1 MSSGHSTSCAA
12 PSPWRD
18 ELRATVTLALPLIAT
33 QLAQISMVTTDVVL
47 LGWLGPE
54 ALAAGSL
61 GANIF
66 FVLGAFSLGVLV
78 AVSPMVAQAVGRKL
92 HYVRDVR
99 RSVRQ
104 GLWATLAVGIPGM
117 AVLWHA
123 EDILLILGQDPAN
136 AAAARDYARALM
148 WGFIPAV
155 GFMLLRFF
163 VTALERPRPA
173 LVVMVI
179 TFAVNAT
186 LAYGLIFGKLGLP
199 AFGLVGAGIATS
211 IANTLS
217 FVSLLGFVLVD
228 RRLRRFHI
236 LGNFWRPDWRRFVE
250 LFRIGLPIGAVL
262 LLEVGFFSSAIYLT
276 GMLGTAEL
284 AAHQV
289 ALQIAS
295 VSFMVPLGIGQAA
308 TVRVGLAA
316 GAGDA
321 AGIARA
327 GWIALM
333 LGVVFM
339 ATMATVM
346 WTTPRS
352 LVGLFLDLSRPENVR
367 PAELAVSFLALAALF
382 QVFDGAQ
389 TIAIGALRGLK
400 DTRVPALL
408 AGLGYWLVGFP
419 VGVGL
424 GFGLDWGGVGIWTGL
439 ATGLAV
445 VASLAVWRF
454 ARRERLGLVWAA
466 R

>member
-1 MSSGHSTSCAA
+1 
-12 PSPWRD
+12 
-18 ELRATVTLALPLIAT
+18 
-33 QLAQISMVTTDVVL
+33 
-47 LGWLGPE
+47 
-54 ALAAGSL
+54 
-61 GANIF
+61 
-66 FVLGAFSLGVLV
+66 
-78 AVSPMVAQAVGRKL
+78 
-92 HYVRDVR
+92 
-99 RSVRQ
+99 
-104 GLWATLAVGIPGM
+104 
-117 AVLWHA
+117 
-123 EDILLILGQDPAN
+123 
-136 AAAARDYARALM
+136 
-148 WGFIPAV
+148 
-155 GFMLLRFF
+155 
-163 VTALERPRPA
+163 
-173 LVVMVI
+173 
-179 TFAVNAT
+179 
-186 LAYGLIFGKLGLP
+186 
-199 AFGLVGAGIATS
+199 
-211 IANTLS
+211 
-217 FVSLLGFVLVD
+217 
-228 RRLRRFHI
+228 
-236 LGNFWRPDWRRFVE
+236 
-250 LFRIGLPIGAVL
+250 
-262 LLEVGFFSSAIYLT
+262 
-276 GMLGTAEL
+276 
-284 AAHQV
+284 
-289 ALQIAS
+289 
-295 VSFMVPLGIGQAA
+295 FMVPLGIGQAA
-308 TVRVGLAA
+308 TVRVGLSA

>member
-1 MSSGHSTSCAA
+1 MLFGHSKLCTA

-66 FVLGAFSLGVLV
+66 FVLGTFSLGVLM
-78 AVSPMVAQAVGRKL
+78 AVSPMVAQAVGRRL

-117 AVLWHA
+117 VVLWHA
-123 EDILLILGQDPAN
+123 EDVLLTLGQDPAN

-148 WGFIPAV
+148 WGVIPAA

-173 LVVMVI
+173 LVVMVM

-211 IANTLS
+211 VANTLS
-217 FVSLLGFVLVD
+217 FVSLLGFVLLD

-250 LFRIGLPIGAVL
+250 LFRVGLPIGVIL
-262 LLEVGFFSSAIYLT
+262 LLEVGLFSSAIYLM
-276 GMLGTAEL
+276 GILGTAEL
-284 AAHQV
+284 AAHQI

-333 LGVVFM
+333 LGVAFM

-346 WTTPRS
+346 WTAPRF
-352 LVGLFLDLSRPENVR
+352 LVGLFLDLARPENAR

-408 AGLGYWLVGFP
+408 AGFGYWLVGFP

-424 GFGLDWGGVGIWTGL
+424 GFGLGWAGIGIWTGL

-445 VASLAVWRF
+445 VAALEVWRF
-454 ARRERLGLVWAA
+454 AWRERFGLVRRA

>member
-66 FVLGAFSLGVLV
+66 FVLGSFSLGVLV

>member
-66 FVLGAFSLGVLV
+66 FVLGTFSLGVLV